1 MESKDKQNSEDQKKL
16 DRLTEKERV
25 LRNKIPPDYPI
36 GTKHE
41 GSQELVDKY
50 NINDQAYSDS
60 SKDDFV
66 ETVSKFRHSEDNDV
80 AKPDEKLP

>member
-1 MESKDKQNSEDQKKL
+1 MESKHNQNSEDQKKL

-36 GTKHE
+36 DKQHS
-41 GSQELVDKY
+41 GSQELVAKY
-50 NINDQAYSDS
+50 NINDKAYSDS

-66 ETVSKFRHSEDNDV
+66 ETVSKFKHSSGNDTENT
-80 AKPDEKLP
+80 DEKA